1 MLMYLHGKADVP
13 FDWEKRPFYLRF
25 NTPDR
30 LQKEMTFRELCE
42 AIGIDAFEYLNGR
55 K

>member
-1 MLMYLHGKADVP
+1 MLMYLHGKSDVP
-13 FDWEKRPFYLRF
+13 FDWALRPFYLRF

-30 LQKEMTFRELCE
+30 VQREAAFRELCE
-42 AIGIDAFEYLNGR
+42 AIGIDASTYIKVR